1 MMAICLVCSCTKEVQ
16 TSQPAKQT
24 ITAYIEETAITKSCI
39 TSDLEGQ
46 TEVPVLWSPDDAL
59 GVFTDA
65 QENNIRY
72 SNTNHKSNVEVA
84 TFASETTVSGT
95 PEYAYYPYSTSAG
108 TDRTALKGSV
118 PQTQTMNTITGMIPG
133 DYKFGVHASTTSS
146 GSQFR
151 FTHLFSPI
159 RVKFDGSNTALANDR
174 LIGIDLTVTRNGAAV
189 PVCGDF
195 TFNATDGSYTV
206 GNTSNKVTFDWPGHP
221 TMETAKHGYATI
233 FPEIKAGDNLDFTI
247 RTSAHTATLSVTAK
261 VDFKPNT
268 VYTFP
273 LTFSNSSSNMTVTE
287 RTNVTSGAFTVAT
300 YNIDGLPNISLLGYN
315 LNNDGP
321 LAEGTTAISQKI
333 ADKSWD
339 IVGFSE
345 DFEYHSQLMSALSS
359 TYTFGEHR
367 GSVTIANAISAADTD
382 GLGFATRNTS
392 CSFALAAM
400 VEYTSKAGDATKGAN
415 TCVKKGFRHYIVT
428 LADGIVVD
436 VIITHMNTY
445 SDSGTDHINAQYAQ
459 LTQVAKYINSLTG
472 NNRPIIFMGDTN
484 CRYTR
489 HDFQTYFWQYLADD
503 QTYGDPWVDY
513 QWDGIY
519 PTYGPAEKSLVVSDA
534 TGTNADTDIIY
545 SSQKGEVVDKVMY
558 INDSGASVQIYANG
572 YNRDAD
578 FSGMA
583 DHWPI
588 VVEFYYEKTAT
599 GSASTQLEVYEWE
612 DETIE

>member
-1 MMAICLVCSCTKEVQ
+1 MKIKGICTCSMMAICLVCSCTKEVQ
-16 TSQPAKQT
+16 TSQPVKQT
-24 ITAYIEETAITKSCI
+24 ITAYIGETAITKSCI

-118 PQTQTMNTITGMIPG
+118 PQTQTMNTVTGMIPG
-133 DYKFGVHASTTSS
+133 DYKFGVHASTTGS

-174 LIGIDLTVTRNGAAV
+174 LIGIDLTVTRNGTAV

-195 TFNATDGSYTV
+195 TFNATDGSYIV

-273 LTFSNSSSNMTVTE
+273 LTFSNYSSNMTVTE
-287 RTNVTSGAFTVAT
+287 RNDATSGTFTCAT
-300 YNIDGLPNISLLGYN
+300 YNIKGSTDGAI
-315 LNNDGP
+315 
-321 LAEGTTAISQKI
+321 GTRITEDQ
-333 ADKSWD
+333 WD
-339 IVGFSE
+339 I
-345 DFEYHSQLMSALSS
+345 LMFCECGSGYSTNMSGYSFGSKSS
-359 TYTFGEHR
+359 TLGDLLYFG
-367 GSVTIANAISAADTD
+367 
-382 GLGFATRNTS
+382 TRTAK
-392 CSFALAAM
+392 CSLSN
-400 VEYTSKAGDATKGAN
+400 EYTETYDEEYGIDN
-415 TCVKKGFRHYIVT
+415 TVVAKGFRYYLVT
-428 LADGIVVD
+428 LSDGVEVD
-436 VIITHMNTY
+436 VYITHMN
-445 SDSGTDHINAQYAQ
+445 SGSEASHIAAQHSQ
-459 LTQVAKYINSLTG
+459 LQQVATYIANHRNG
-472 NNRPIIFMGDTN
+472 RPAIFMGDTN

-489 HDFQTYFWQYLADD
+489 HDFETYFWSVIRNAGF
-503 QTYGDPWVDY
+503 TINDPWADY
-513 QWDGIY
+513 MWDGVY
-519 PTYGPAEKSLVVSDA
+519 PEYGYPYSLVVEDA
-534 TGTNADTDIIY
+534 TGTNAATDIIY
-545 SSQKGEVVDKVMY
+545 SSQKGEVVDKVIY
-558 INDSGASVQIYANG
+558 FNDPDADVQISATG
-572 YNRDAD
+572 YLRDTD
-578 FSGMA
+578 YLGLS
-583 DHWPI
+583 DHLP
-588 VVEFYYEKTAT
+588 VVIEFYYEKTAT
-599 GSASTQLEVYEWE
+599 ASASTQLEVYEWE